1 MWVTHGT
8 SLCLVGGL
16 VEEIR
21 VTKCTELLLQGIIFN
36 TDGIILAS
44 EATKGNGNWILRSQR
59 ETA

>member
-8 SLCLVGGL
+8 LLCLVGGL

-21 VTKCTELLLQGIIFN
+21 TTTCTEELLQGIIFA
-36 TDGIILAS
+36 TDGIIPAS
-44 EATKGNGNWILRSQR
+44 EATKGNRNWILRSRR

>member
-1 MWVTHGT
+1 M
-8 SLCLVGGL
+8 
-16 VEEIR
+16 EEIR